1 MAFRGGRG
9 PRLLGHPLSA
19 RSRGSAGTP
28 ATTPRTT
35 AKQYDAAYFE
45 KWYRD
50 PRHRVKTPAEFGRQV
65 EFVLHMAEWVLQRP
79 LRRVLDVGCGEGQ
92 WGVALRRRRPALTYV
107 GIDPSEWAVSRHGVR
122 RGLLQ
127 GSITDL
133 DTLLPAGET
142 FDLVLS
148 VGMLNYLPAATLRD
162 GLRQM
167 ARRTGCVAYL
177 ELFAQGD
184 ELEGDTDWPRPKP
197 AAWYRTLLATAGF
210 TPLGLHCYVTRAEA
224 DRVSALERL

>member
-1 MAFRGGRG
+1 V
-9 PRLLGHPLSA
+9 SA
-19 RSRGSAGTP
+19 RSRGASGRSPAASRPTRSA
-28 ATTPRTT
+28 

-50 PRHRVKTPAEFGRQV
+50 PRHRVKSPAEFARQV
-65 EFVLHMAEWVLQRP
+65 AFVLHMAEWVLQRP
-79 LRRVLDVGCGEGQ
+79 LRTVLDVGCGEGQ
-92 WGVALRRRRPALTYV
+92 WGVALRRQRPSLAYV
-107 GIDPSEWAVSRHGVR
+107 GVDPSEWAVSRHGAR

-127 GSITDL
+127 GGITDL
-133 DTLLPAGET
+133 DALLAAGAT
-142 FDLVLS
+142 YDLVLS

-162 GLRQM
+162 GLRQV
-167 ARRTGCVAYL
+167 ARRAGAVAYL

-197 AAWYRTLLATAGF
+197 AAWYRTLLSTSGF

-224 DRVSALERL
+224 DRVAALERL

>member
-1 MAFRGGRG
+1 M
-9 PRLLGHPLSA
+9 SA
-19 RSRGSAGTP
+19 RSSGGRPGAASRVTP
-28 ATTPRTT
+28 ATGST

-50 PRHRVKTPAEFGRQV
+50 PRHRVKTPAEFTRQV

-79 LRRVLDVGCGEGQ
+79 LRSVLDVGCGEGQ
-92 WGVALRRRRPALTYV
+92 WGVALRRQRPALAYV
-107 GIDPSEWAVSRHGVR
+107 GVDPSEWAVSRHGAR

-133 DTLLPAGET
+133 DALLPADASY
-142 FDLVLS
+142 DLVLS
-148 VGMLNYLPAATLRD
+148 VGMLNYLSAATLRD
-162 GLRQM
+162 GLRQV
-167 ARRTGCVAYL
+167 ARRTGGVAYL

-197 AAWYRTLLATAGF
+197 AAWYRTLLATSGF

-224 DRVSALERL
+224 DRVAALERL